1 MFEKFE
7 SKSRLQFY
15 FVKLFENNEK
25 EAGDGPFLKVSI
37 FLKWLI
43 FRLLDGGGIPPCS
56 VWQNNTPSQVSVKSM
71 PAEKSKYKVRQGVNS
86 LPI

>member
-25 EAGDGPFLKVSI
+25 EAGDGPFLKSIYFHEIVS
-37 FLKWLI
+37 FPFVGW
-43 FRLLDGGGIPPCS
+43 
-56 VWQNNTPSQVSVKSM
+56 
-71 PAEKSKYKVRQGVNS
+71 QGVF
-86 LPI
+86 LHVVFGRIMDQVK